1 MTQAGPQGEASRH
14 AGRLVAE
21 LVRALRGWILA
32 AAGAVL
38 LLGCY
43 LGVSREDLVSRQ
55 LPYLVSGGFGGL
67 ALVIVGAALL
77 VADRAAGGRALELRQ
92 ARQIDDL
99 HALIV
104 AASAAGLEQQQAQ
117 ASPPAG
123 APADAH
129 ATLPGTAGPVSQ
141 QAAAGPPG
149 DGLSPW
155 LAVPTGRTFH
165 RPGCELVTGKPAQP
179 VGPAEV
185 ETRGLTPCKVC
196 TPLAASV
203 P

>member
-1 MTQAGPQGEASRH
+1 
-14 AGRLVAE
+14 

-43 LGVSREDLVSRQ
+43 LGVSREELVSRQ

-67 ALVIVGAALL
+67 ALVIVGSALL

-104 AASAAGLEQQQAQ
+104 AATTAGSQQPAQAAQ
-117 ASPPAG
+117 ASATTPAG
-123 APADAH
+123 AQ
-129 ATLPGTAGPVSQ
+129 ATVPGLSGPVGQPAMSGGQ
-141 QAAAGPPG
+141 G
-149 DGLSPW
+149 DGLAPW
-155 LAVPTGRTFH
+155 LAVPAGRTFH
-165 RPGCELVTGKPAQP
+165 RPGCDLVTGKPALP

-196 TPLAASV
+196 TPLAAPV